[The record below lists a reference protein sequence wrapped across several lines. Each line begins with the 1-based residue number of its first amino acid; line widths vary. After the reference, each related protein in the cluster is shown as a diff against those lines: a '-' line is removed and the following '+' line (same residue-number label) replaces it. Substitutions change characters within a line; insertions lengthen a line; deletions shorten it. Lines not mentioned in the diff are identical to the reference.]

1 MADLVVTRAD
11 LGGGRV
17 ADIRVSGGR
26 IEAVGPALKVTAADR
41 VLDAAGGGVIPG
53 LHDHHVHL
61 LATAAARRSVDLG
74 TDALSG
80 RARLAAALREA
91 DGRLPAGAW
100 LRAVGY
106 HDAGAG
112 PIDRW
117 VLDGF
122 VGHRP
127 VKIQHRSGHRWTLNS
142 TALEAVLPLAPEHP
156 GIERDPSG
164 APTGH
169 LFDMDPVIDRAG
181 ERERPCLGALS
192 ERAAG
197 LGVTGFT
204 DATPAEDGDAL
215 AALGEAH
222 AAGTLVQRTT
232 VMTGPGADGRCPD
245 GLLLGPVKL
254 MLVDTALPGLD
265 DLGASVAAAHAAGRP
280 VAVHCVTRTQLVLT
294 LAALESAGPFNR
306 DRIEHGALVPAELVA
321 PLRRLG
327 VTVVTNPGFVFDR
340 ADDYLAEVD
349 RREHEDLYRCGS
361 LVAAGVPVAAGTDAP
376 FGPDDPWVVI
386 RAAVERRSRTG
397 VLLGPEERLE
407 PRRALSLLLGPGS
420 APGSP
425 RRVAPGEPGDLCVLS
440 APFEEA
446 LAELDAGNV
455 AATIVGGEVVADNR

>member
-17 ADIRVSGGR
+17 VDIRVSGGR
-26 IEAVGPALKVTAADR
+26 IEAVGPAVQVTVADR
-41 VLDAAGGGVIPG
+41 VLDAAGGAVIPG

-61 LATAAARRSVDLG
+61 LATAAARQSVELG
-74 TDALSG
+74 PATLSG
-80 RARLAAALREA
+80 RGQLAAALREA

-100 LRAVGY
+100 LRGVGY
-106 HDAGAG
+106 HDTGPG

-117 VLDGF
+117 VLDEF

-142 TALEAVLPLAPEHP
+142 AALAAVVPLAPEHP

-164 APTGH
+164 TPTGH
-169 LFDMDPVIDRAG
+169 LFDMDRVIERAG
-181 ERERPCLGALS
+181 GREPPCLGALS
-192 ERAAG
+192 ERAAR

-204 DATPAEDGDAL
+204 DATPAQDGDAL
-215 AALGEAH
+215 AALGEAR
-222 AAGTLVQRTT
+222 AAGALVQRTT
-232 VMTGPGADGRCPD
+232 VMTGPGGDGGCPD
-245 GLLLGPVKL
+245 GLILGPVKL
-254 MLVDTALPGLD
+254 MLADTELPGLE
-265 DLGASVAAAHAAGRP
+265 DLAASVAAAHHAGRP

-294 LAALESAGPFNR
+294 LAALESAGPFNG

-321 PLRRLG
+321 ALRRLG

-349 RREHEDLYRCGS
+349 RREHGDLYRCGS
-361 LVAAGVPVAAGTDAP
+361 LVAAGVAVAAGTDSP

-386 RAAVERRSRTG
+386 RAAVDRRSRTG

-425 RRVAPGEPGDLCVLS
+425 RRVALGEPADLCVLS
-440 APFEEA
+440 TPLEEA
-446 LAELDAGNV
+446 LAELDADNV
-455 AATIVGGEVVADNR
+455 AATVVAGEVVADNR